1 MVCTNFCKALK
12 PKQDYQMFMYYYW
25 QYLYERNVFFSY
37 ENGTTG
43 IKNLDINGILENEE
57 IAIPTIESLS
67 DFNNFCNSVLLTI
80 FSNGA
85 QSEQLANIRDS
96 ILPKLMNNEISV

>member
-1 MVCTNFCKALK
+1 
-12 PKQDYQMFMYYYW
+12 MYYYW

-57 IAIPTIESLS
+57 IEYSDLIDTIVIDKSIKKDILKLLKKKNRRLPTGPARFPRRRRRRSGGTS
-67 DFNNFCNSVLLTI
+67 PPAARAGTPCSFPPP
-80 FSNGA
+80 GW
-85 QSEQLANIRDS
+85 R
-96 ILPKLMNNEISV
+96 